1 MALTLPDFRL
11 TPVPQNHPQRDVFTG
26 ALLFASP
33 VSKTKT
39 VWLWWVPGPGVE
51 RYFDVFVG
59 WSPGVD
65 TMPLPEKHEPQLY
78 LLRGPH
84 HDFPAAAIHLRQIQG
99 ESAVCGYTIPTPWDQ
114 VSVIKP
120 MAPGEN
126 MSQPWKGHNPRRS
139 HLPTSK
145 EQQPSWVRSKTSSQH
160 CIKCF
165 QTLRQQL
172 KPRCIVHNNPGQAAS
187 RHGPVSA
194 NCGHHDSQKGARN
207 ASQTLL

>member
-1 MALTLPDFRL
+1 MDKQYKPHFIRELKRLMALTLPDFRL
-11 TPVPQNHPQRDVFTG
+11 TPIPQNHPQRDVFTG

-33 VSKTKT
+33 VSKAKA

-59 WSPGVD
+59 WSPNVD

-84 HDFPAAAIHLRQIQG
+84 HDFPAAALHLRQIQG

-120 MAPGEN
+120 MAPGREHVAAMERAQSEASALTNAQRTAAVVGTLEN
-126 MSQPWKGHNPRRS
+126 VLAALQQVVPDFTAAAQTALHCP
-139 HLPTSK
+139 
-145 EQQPSWVRSKTSSQH
+145 QQPGPGGQP
-160 CIKCF
+160 
-165 QTLRQQL
+165 
-172 KPRCIVHNNPGQAAS
+172 PRAG
-187 RHGPVSA
+187 
-194 NCGHHDSQKGARN
+194 
-207 ASQTLL
+207 